1 MPSATDGPK
10 QFEAEAERVQ
20 TELTA
25 EEAREIE
32 RLRREKVK
40 TVDGGKVINPDGTEV
55 STEVDLSNVGEFVV
69 ERDGNFYDSRTDRQI
84 EQTDDGQWTYYQP
97 WPHGTLDYM
106 GDEWEYRVPK
116 PLAAMFLG
124 VASRKQA
131 SPKKKLDAIIGYL
144 EHTLSRRSFDRMMER
159 AYDHEDEFDTAN
171 MAELVSQ
178 ISSGGSARPTT

>member
-20 TELTA
+20 AELSQ
-25 EEAREIE
+25 EEAKELE
-32 RLRREKVK
+32 RIRGEKVK
-40 TVDGGKVINPDGTEV
+40 TVGGTVINSDGSAV
-55 STEVDLSNVGEFVV
+55 EVDLSNVGEFVV
-69 ERDGNFYDSRTDRQI
+69 ERDEKFYDSRTDRQI
-84 EQTDDGQWTYYQP
+84 EQTDDGGWTYYTP
-97 WPHGTLDYM
+97 WSHGTLDYM
-106 GDEWEYRVPK
+106 DDEWEYRVPK

-159 AYDHEDEFDTAN
+159 AYDHEDPFDTQN